1 MPAKRIFNVD
11 DFLILL
17 NNGILSTGEISRKI
31 RCNRGTALKYLKELK
46 AKKQVLE
53 TRISN
58 TVNMWRLNG
67 TALPKKP
74 HVAYNGG
81 NNEWYTPEPYIKAA
95 VGVMGA
101 IDLDPASSIFAN
113 NVVSAKKFYTIED
126 DGLTQQWRGR
136 VWLNPPYASE
146 LITKFCNKLRDH
158 FVASEVTEAIV
169 LVNNATETA
178 WFNTLVQCASAVV
191 FTTSRVRFY
200 APDGKKSQ
208 PLQGQAVIY
217 LGKNKKK
224 FIEYFGA
231 FGWHLLV

>member
-1 MPAKRIFNVD
+1 M
-11 DFLILL
+11 
-17 NNGILSTGEISRKI
+17 S
-31 RCNRGTALKYLKELK
+31 
-46 AKKQVLE
+46 
-53 TRISN
+53 
-58 TVNMWRLNG
+58 
-67 TALPKKP
+67 
-74 HVAYNGG
+74 YNCG
-81 NNEWYTPEPYIKAA
+81 NNDWYTPEPYITAA
-95 VGVMGA
+95 VNVMGA
-101 IDLDPASSIFAN
+101 IDLDPATSILAN
-113 NVVSAKKFYTIED
+113 KVVGAKKIYTIED

-146 LITKFCNKLRDH
+146 LITKFCSKLRDH

-217 LGKNKKK
+217 LGNNVVD
-224 FIEYFGA
+224 FIKYFEQ
-231 FGWHLLV
+231 FGWSTIIHKKGD